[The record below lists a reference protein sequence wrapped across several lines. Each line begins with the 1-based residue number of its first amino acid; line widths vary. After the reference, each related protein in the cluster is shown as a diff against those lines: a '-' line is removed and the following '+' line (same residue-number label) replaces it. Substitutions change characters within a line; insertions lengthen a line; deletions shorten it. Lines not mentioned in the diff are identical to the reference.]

1 MQLVS
6 MGFSENGSKRAALA
20 VANASAEAAT
30 NWVMEHMGDA
40 DFNDP
45 LPAPGGFGR
54 GAALLCL
61 VPGWG
66 DIVTSM
72 TPLPVPG

>member
-1 MQLVS
+1 

-20 VANASAEAAT
+20 VGNASAEAAT

-45 LPAPGGFGR
+45 LPAPGGLDGWGGWAVGWR
-54 GAALLCL
+54 APLLC
-61 VPGWG
+61 
-66 DIVTSM
+66 IVWFAA
-72 TPLPVPG
+72 